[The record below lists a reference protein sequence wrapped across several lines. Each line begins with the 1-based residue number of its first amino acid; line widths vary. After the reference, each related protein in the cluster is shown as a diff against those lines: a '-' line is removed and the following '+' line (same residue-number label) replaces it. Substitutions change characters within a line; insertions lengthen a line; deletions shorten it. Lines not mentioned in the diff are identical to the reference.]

1 MYDAYF
7 QQNRGGGETLL
18 MFIIKKK
25 QGESDDRLIARFKK
39 KVLNE
44 GILLELRDRER
55 YKKPAE
61 RRKEQ
66 KYKIKHQIELEKKRS
81 H

>member
-1 MYDAYF
+1 
-7 QQNRGGGETLL
+7 
-18 MFIIKKK
+18 MFIVTKK
-25 QGESDDRLIARFKK
+25 QGETDDKLIARFKK

-61 RRKEQ
+61 RRKEN
-66 KYKIKHQIELEKKRS
+66 KYRIKHLIELEKKRNF
-81 H
+81 